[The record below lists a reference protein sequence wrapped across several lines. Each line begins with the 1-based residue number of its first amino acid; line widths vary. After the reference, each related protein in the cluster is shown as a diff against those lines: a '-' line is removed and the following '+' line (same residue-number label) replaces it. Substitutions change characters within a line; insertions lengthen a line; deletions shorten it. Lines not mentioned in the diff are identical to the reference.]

1 MREIPEYETI
11 RFTVSGGIG
20 RLVMDRPYVHNAFNA
35 DMVSDMLHLMRIIRD
50 LGPELRIMV
59 LTGEGGSFCAGADI
73 NWLAQIKDQTYEE
86 NIRESLEMS
95 DLMYA
100 IYSLPMITIA
110 RVNGA
115 VIGCGVG
122 FLAACDLAI
131 ASKKAK
137 FSVNDV
143 KLGLTAAVAMPY
155 LFRKVGES
163 YARELLLTGEA
174 ISAERALAIGLVH
187 EVIEPGELDKA
198 VNILAKKLMTSGP
211 DAIKV
216 TKKLAETVPVM
227 TFSEARAYTAEIL
240 GKQRIGSEGQEG
252 MRSFIEKRKPSWYPL
267 DGD

>member
-1 MREIPEYETI
+1 VRDIPEYETI

-20 RLVMDRPYVHNAFNA
+20 YLVMDRPYVHNAFNA
-35 DMVSDMLHLMRIIRD
+35 DMVSDMLHLTRIIKD
-50 LGPELRIMV
+50 LAPELRVVV
-59 LTGEGGSFCAGADI
+59 LTGEGRTFCAGADI
-73 NWLAQIKDQTYEE
+73 NWLSQIKDQTYEE

-100 IYSLPMITIA
+100 IYSLPLPTIA

-115 VIGCGVG
+115 VIGCAVG

-131 ASKKAK
+131 ATKKAK

-155 LFRKVGES
+155 LFRKIGES
-163 YARELLLTGEA
+163 YAREMFLTGEA
-174 ISAERALAIGLVH
+174 ITAERAHAIGLVH
-187 EVIEPGELDKA
+187 EVVEQADLDKA
-198 VNILAKKLMTSGP
+198 VDVLAKKLMTSGP
-211 DAIKV
+211 EAIKV

-267 DGD
+267 GGE